1 MKKKIPMGYV
11 RKIHEVSAN
20 DISDVLVGAFEG
32 GSNYWIEKVF
42 VKDDDYKGAKYSSDV
57 ISKGGELI
65 VKTMDNDTKRLTDNM
80 MVAGI
85 QKYIDEGG
93 KHFPFNGSADAYT
106 YDTILQYALFDEIV
120 YG

>member
-1 MKKKIPMGYV
+1 
-11 RKIHEVSAN
+11 
-20 DISDVLVGAFEG
+20 
-32 GSNYWIEKVF
+32 
-42 VKDDDYKGAKYSSDV
+42 
-57 ISKGGELI
+57 
-65 VKTMDNDTKRLTDNM
+65 MDNDTKRLTDNI